1 MGAEVNLLPCT
12 DCSPG
17 LIIPPVTALWL
28 MDIGWSEIANWK
40 IGVEH
45 RDFYE
50 FTLWVKLRDVF
61 KHFIFDH
68 EPFKFTTKNILYV
81 CQHNERF
88 TLSLCLITA
97 WWMKMI
103 SLVIAMI
110 MFNAAVTSPL
120 FPAEGKHL
128 LIETEDSESISR
140 NHHSESSEETTPY
153 TGAYVLIRLGRS
165 PQTQQS
171 LKSLNLTSST

>member
-1 MGAEVNLLPCT
+1 MMVTYKEQASKWYHQQQSSPASCQHNFLIFWFSSSLLMGAAVNLLPCT

-68 EPFKFTTKNILYV
+68 EPFKFTTKNILCV
-81 CQHNERF
+81 CQHNARF
-88 TLSLCLITA
+88 TLSLCVRSEVILKKSSNLYCLLDLGVC
-97 WWMKMI
+97 WW
-103 SLVIAMI
+103 
-110 MFNAAVTSPL
+110 
-120 FPAEGKHL
+120 
-128 LIETEDSESISR
+128 
-140 NHHSESSEETTPY
+140 
-153 TGAYVLIRLGRS
+153 
-165 PQTQQS
+165 
-171 LKSLNLTSST
+171 

>member
-1 MGAEVNLLPCT
+1 MMVTYKEQASKWYHQQQSSPASCQHNFLIFWFSSSLLMGAAVNLLPCT

-68 EPFKFTTKNILYV
+68 EPFKFTTKNILCV
-81 CQHNERF
+81 CQHNARF
-88 TLSLCLITA
+88 TLSLCVR
-97 WWMKMI
+97 
-103 SLVIAMI
+103 SEVI
-110 MFNAAVTSPL
+110 L
-120 FPAEGKHL
+120 KK
-128 LIETEDSESISR
+128 
-140 NHHSESSEETTPY
+140 SSNLY
-153 TGAYVLIRLGRS
+153 CRLNLGRVLMVGTKVS
-165 PQTQQS
+165 
-171 LKSLNLTSST
+171 KGFFV